1 MLEEKMSGIGDQVYQ
16 QITNS
21 NDLFRKLVSKIPG
34 FKGYVEMGNRKDS
47 DKVIRD
53 MLFHRF
59 RDLEGRVSDLQ
70 VQFINQG
77 DISNADD
84 LEKAALRLRT
94 FADRVRTAPRGYS
107 AVFEAVKIK
116 EPELLKMYQYDVALL
131 DKTDEV
137 GRAIDNVQASVGTD
151 GLPASIRNLQ
161 TVAKQCV
168 EAYDQRQEVIIGQ

>member
-1 MLEEKMSGIGDQVYQ
+1 VEEKMSGIGDQVYQ
-16 QITNS
+16 DITNS

-34 FKGYVEMGNRKDS
+34 FKGYVEMGNRRDS

-53 MLFHRF
+53 MLFRRF
-59 RDLEGRVSDLQ
+59 RELEGRVSELQ
-70 VQFINQG
+70 VQFINNG

-107 AVFEAVKIK
+107 SVFEAVKIK
-116 EPELLKMYQYDVALL
+116 EPELVKMYQYDLTLL
-131 DKTDEV
+131 DKADEV
-137 GRAIDNVQASVGTD
+137 NRAIDNIQSSVGTD

-161 TVAKQCV
+161 TVAKDCV

>member
-1 MLEEKMSGIGDQVYQ
+1 MSGIGDQVFQ

-34 FKGYVEMGNRKDS
+34 FKGYVEMGNRRDS

-53 MLFHRF
+53 TLYRRF
-59 RDLEGRVSDLQ
+59 RELEGRVSDLQ
-70 VQFINQG
+70 VQFINSG

-107 AVFEAVKIK
+107 SVFEAVKIK
-116 EPELLKMYQYDVALL
+116 EPELVKLYEYDVALL
-131 DKTDEV
+131 DKSDEV
-137 GRAIDNVQASVGTD
+137 GRAIDNVQTSVGTD
-151 GLPASIRNLQ
+151 GLPAAIRNLQ
-161 TVAKQCV
+161 SVAKECV
-168 EAYDQRQEVIIGQ
+168 EAYDRRQEIIVGQ